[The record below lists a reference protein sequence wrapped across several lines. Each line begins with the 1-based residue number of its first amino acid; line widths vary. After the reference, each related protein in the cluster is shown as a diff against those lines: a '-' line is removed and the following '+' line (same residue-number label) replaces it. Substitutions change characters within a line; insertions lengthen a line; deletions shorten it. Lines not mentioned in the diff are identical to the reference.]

1 MERGNRTPVTEFTLL
16 GLSDLPQ
23 HQPFLFVLFLCMYLI
38 TLAGN
43 ILIISVIKADHQLHT
58 PMYYFLGNFSFVD
71 ICLSSV
77 TVPKLL
83 ANIFSERKSIY
94 FTSCI
99 AQLYFFLLAA
109 TMEDLLL
116 GVMAFDRYMA
126 ICNPL
131 RYPVVMNSRFCALLV
146 ASCWVISSLHALI
159 YSVMASRLPFCG
171 STTICHFFCD
181 IPPLL
186 KLSCADTTTYELV
199 IFTEGSLVVMS
210 PCLLIIVSY
219 VWIISAILKVPS
231 KEGRRKAFSTCS
243 SHLMVV
249 ILFYGT
255 AIFTYFRPSSIY
267 SLDYDRVVS
276 VMYTI
281 VTPMLNPF
289 IYSLRNNEVKGAL
302 WRVTRRIFQK
312 I

>member
-1 MERGNRTPVTEFTLL
+1 MGRQNGTAVTEFTLL

-23 HQPFLFVLFLCMYLI
+23 LQPFFFVLFFCIYLI

-43 ILIISVIKADHQLHT
+43 ALIISVIKADRQLHT
-58 PMYYFLGNFSFVD
+58 PMYYFLGNFSLID

-77 TVPKLL
+77 TVPRLL
-83 ANIFSERKSIY
+83 VNIFSDRKSIS
-94 FTSCI
+94 FVGCI
-99 AQLYFFLLAA
+99 AQLYFFLLVG

-116 GVMAFDRYMA
+116 GVMAFDRYLA

-131 RYPVVMNSRFCALLV
+131 RYPAVMSKGLCALLV
-146 ASCWVISSLHALI
+146 ASSWVISSLHALI
-159 YSVMASRLPFCG
+159 YSIMASRLPFCG
-171 STTICHFFCD
+171 STIIHHFFCD

-210 PCLLIIVSY
+210 PCILIIVSY
-219 VWIISAILKVPS
+219 IFIVSAILKVSS
-231 KEGRRKAFSTCS
+231 KEGRSKAFSTCS

-255 AIFTYFRPSSIY
+255 DIFMYFRPSSFY
-267 SLDYDRVVS
+267 SLNYDRVVS

-281 VTPMLNPF
+281 VTPMLNSF
-289 IYSLRNNEVKGAL
+289 IYSLRNNDVKNAIQ
-302 WRVTRRIFQK
+302 RTISRILQ
-312 I
+312 

>member
-1 MERGNRTPVTEFTLL
+1 MGRHNGTTVTEFTLL
-16 GLSDLPQ
+16 GLSDLPKL
-23 HQPFLFVLFLCMYLI
+23 QPFLFVLFLCIYLI

-43 ILIISVIKADHQLHT
+43 ALIISVIKADRQLHT
-58 PMYYFLGNFSFVD
+58 PMYYFLGNFSLVD

-77 TVPKLL
+77 TVPRLL
-83 ANIFSERKSIY
+83 AQIISGRKSIS
-94 FTSCI
+94 FVSCI
-99 AQLYFFLLAA
+99 AQLHFFILVA

-131 RYPVVMNSRFCALLV
+131 RYPVVMSKRLCALLV
-146 ASCWVISSLHALI
+146 ASCWIISSLHALI
-159 YSVMASRLPFCG
+159 YSIMASRLPFCG
-171 STTICHFFCD
+171 STIIHHFFCD

-210 PCLLIIVSY
+210 PCILIIVSY
-219 VWIISAILKVPS
+219 IYIISAILKVSS
-231 KEGRRKAFSTCS
+231 KEGRSKAFSTCF

-249 ILFYGT
+249 ILFFGT
-255 AIFTYFRPSSIY
+255 DMFTYFRPSSSY
-267 SLDYDRVVS
+267 SLNYDRVVS

-281 VTPMLNPF
+281 VTPMLNSF
-289 IYSLRNNEVKGAL
+289 IYSLRNSDVKRAIQRAISRTL
-302 WRVTRRIFQK
+302 Q
-312 I
+312 